1 MPERVKRKRGYTRL
15 SRKNQV
21 TIPIAVVEGLGLE
34 PGDELR
40 VESQDG
46 GIVLRP
52 ADDLAERRAQAIT
65 RWSGSLTGS
74 YEPGYLERL
83 RDEWR

>member
-1 MPERVKRKRGYTRL
+1 MVDRVKRKRGYTRL
-15 SRKNQV
+15 SRKYQV

-40 VESQDG
+40 VESRNG
-46 GIVLRP
+46 RIVLHP
-52 ADDLAERRAQAIT
+52 ANDLAGRRARAVT
-65 RWSGSLTGS
+65 KWSGSLTGT
-74 YEPGYLERL
+74 YESGYLGRL

>member
-1 MPERVKRKRGYTRL
+1 MDARVKRRRGYTRL

-21 TIPIAVVEGLGLE
+21 TIPGSVVESLGLE

-40 VESQDG
+40 VESRNG
-46 GIVLRP
+46 RIVLHP
-52 ADDLAERRAQAIT
+52 AGDLAGRRARAVA
-65 RWSGSLTGS
+65 RWSGTLNGV
-74 YEPGYLERL
+74 YEHGYLKRL